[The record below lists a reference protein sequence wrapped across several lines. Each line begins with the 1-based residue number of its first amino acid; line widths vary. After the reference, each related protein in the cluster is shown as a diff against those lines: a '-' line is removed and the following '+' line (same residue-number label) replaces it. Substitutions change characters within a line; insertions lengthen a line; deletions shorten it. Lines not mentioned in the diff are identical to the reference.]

1 MNEKE
6 IRKYHRQKTACMGII
21 LMYLSNPAK
30 DYVEGAIT
38 PKSMWDLLTI

>member
-1 MNEKE
+1 
-6 IRKYHRQKTACMGII
+6 MGII